1 MNTIKLNE
9 KEVEAV
15 VTELSDD
22 VQVFLHSRVEEIIE
36 KNHGKHASIEQM
48 DDILDQVYYDLIP
61 YCKIKKRN
69 N

>member
-1 MNTIKLNE
+1 MNTIKLS
-9 KEVEAV
+9 KEEVLAV

-22 VQVFLHSRVEEIIE
+22 IQIFMHNRVEEIIE
-36 KNHGKHASIEQM
+36 KNHGKQASSKQM

-61 YCKIKKRN
+61 YCQIKNRN